1 MRNYASND
9 IEDNTHQTEVTED
22 AIEYN
27 CADLLYQSICCF
39 KSKSKNENSVEVSLG
54 KRHEKYTKD
63 LDKFYSEIDVFN
75 LIFTIKHLKFLVNN
89 IYSEIKNQRLQ
100 QSIESQAEK

>member
-75 LIFTIKHLKFLVNN
+75 LIFTTKFA
-89 IYSEIKNQRLQ
+89 KNYENRTYCFKNMH
-100 QSIESQAEK
+100 I